1 MYRVEK
7 RILPVEFFLN
17 IYSILQDINP
27 KIGTDNSQVLSY
39 DYFKAKENYSA
50 SVSVMTIIIL
60 S

>member
-1 MYRVEK
+1 MEK

-17 IYSILQDINP
+17 IYSKLQDINL

-50 SVSVMTIIIL
+50 SVSVIL
-60 S
+60 DIL